1 MVPESC
7 SSGAASPRANSP
19 TASSWNRPSSATCDP
34 DSELGQVEVF
44 GPVLSLMRF
53 DTEDEAVAIA
63 NGTSYGLASYLWTN
77 DIGRI
82 NRIAPRLQAGGVY
95 VNGASPV
102 VGCELPFGGLGI
114 SGFGREGGLEG
125 LLEFVRTKAVAIA

>member
-1 MVPESC
+1 M
-7 SSGAASPRANSP
+7 
-19 TASSWNRPSSATCDP
+19 
-34 DSELGQVEVF
+34 
-44 GPVLSLMRF
+44 LSLMRF
-53 DTEDEAVAIA
+53 DDEDEAVAIA

-77 DIGRI
+77 DIRRI
-82 NRIAPRLQAGGVY
+82 NRLVTRLEAGGVY

-102 VGCELPFGGLGI
+102 VGCELPFGGVGI